1 MNTQEQKERLENEKT
16 ILIEELKKI
25 SVKDKGENYSAK
37 EVLENSDV
45 NDLEDQALELA
56 DFDNNL
62 TITTELQ
69 TQLQEVEIA
78 LEKIEKGEYGKCE
91 VCGEDISEQRL
102 MVLPSASTCREH
114 MEVDLEE
121 KNK

>member
-1 MNTQEQKERLENEKT
+1 MKIEEQKERLLEEKK
-16 ILIEELKKI
+16 ILLEELKKI
-25 SVKDKGENYSAK
+25 SVKDSKDKYSAK
-37 EVLENSDV
+37 EVLENNDV

-69 TQLQEVEIA
+69 KQLQEVEIT
-78 LEKIEKGEYGKCE
+78 LEKIEKGEYGYCE
-91 VCGEDISEQRL
+91 VCGEKISDQRL

-114 MEVDLEE
+114 MEIDVE
-121 KNK
+121 

>member
-1 MNTQEQKERLENEKT
+1 MNIQKQKERLEIEKKN
-16 ILIEELKKI
+16 ILEELKKI
-25 SVKDKGENYSAK
+25 SIKDSEDHYSAK
-37 EVLENSDV
+37 EALEDNDDV
-45 NDLEDQALELA
+45 NDLEDEALELA

-91 VCGEDISEQRL
+91 VCGKDIDERRL
-102 MVLPSASTCREH
+102 IAIPSATTCREH
-114 MEVDLEE
+114 MEIDV
-121 KNK
+121 K